1 MFVCLVGCLFVYLF
15 VCLFVLLGIYSL
27 YLFSLSVR
35 AFVQSFVRGQA
46 LVFARSLLADAGLDD
61 AGRIDRAHARA
72 LGRQARPE
80 EIAEAL
86 AYVAAWTESTAGQ
99 ARPADSRREEAWQS
113 WCQALLCSN
122 EFAYLD

>member
-1 MFVCLVGCLFVYLF
+1 MATSLRSTSAGLGRRGWGGGGPYRFVVTLTTGE
-15 VCLFVLLGIYSL
+15 
-27 YLFSLSVR
+27 
-35 AFVQSFVRGQA
+35 A
-46 LVFARSLLADAGLDD
+46 LAFARSLLADTGLDD

-72 LGRQARPE
+72 LGRRARPE

-99 ARPADSRREEAWQS
+99 ARPADARREEAWQS